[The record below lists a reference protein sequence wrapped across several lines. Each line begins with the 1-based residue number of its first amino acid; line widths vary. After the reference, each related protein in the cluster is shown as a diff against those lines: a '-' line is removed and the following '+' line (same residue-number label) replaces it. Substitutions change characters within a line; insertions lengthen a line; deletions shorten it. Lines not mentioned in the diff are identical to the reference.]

1 MSKCPTS
8 LQKVHMFQKSL
19 EAVLDRLGDAERG
32 QSTLNTIGANANN
45 ESDIQVFRN
54 QLKVSTTCAVNANG
68 W

>member
-1 MSKCPTS
+1 
-8 LQKVHMFQKSL
+8 MFQKSL

-54 QLKVSTTCAVNANG
+54 QLKVSWNMRSEFEWLVELEKVP
-68 W
+68 